1 MREIAVTDDARQI
14 HLNLFLPTTGHHE
27 ASWRHPGARPGE
39 IFSLSYYR
47 EIAAIAERGKFDSLF
62 LSDHLAVGRNY
73 EFGPGVHLE
82 PLTLLSALAATTSR
96 IGLIATAST
105 SYTEPYNLARLFAS
119 LDHISE
125 GRAGWNIVTSWS
137 DAASGNFGRTERA
150 SHTERYARAT
160 EFVEVVTKLWD
171 SWEDDAIVADRAS
184 GLFADRNR
192 IHEVDH
198 VGRYFKVKGALDVAR
213 SPQGYPVLLQ
223 AGSSVTGR
231 AFAARYA
238 EAIFTAQQ
246 DLAEAQAFYADVKT
260 QARSYGRT
268 PADIVIL
275 PGLGPIVG
283 DTEAEAREIEREL
296 NEATIPQVGLRH
308 IAARFDGADLS
319 SYPLDGPVPLHALPK
334 PDDVQGAKSRSQLI
348 YDLIE
353 REKGLTLR
361 QLLWRLAGA
370 RGHGTVV
377 GTPEQVADRI
387 LGWVDG
393 NAADG
398 FNIMPPYLP
407 GSLADFVD
415 KVVPI
420 LQDRGRFRPDYDG
433 HTLRDHYGLRRP
445 ANRFTGSRL
454 AS

>member
-1 MREIAVTDDARQI
+1 MTGTARQI

-27 ASWRHPGARPGE
+27 ASWRHPGSRPGE
-39 IFSLSYYR
+39 IFSLAYYK
-47 EIAAIAERGKFDSLF
+47 EIAGIAERGKFDSLF
-62 LSDHLAVGRNY
+62 LSDHLALGRNY
-73 EFGPGVHLE
+73 EFGPGAHLE

-160 EFVEVVTKLWD
+160 EFVEVVSKLWD
-171 SWEDDAIVADRAS
+171 SWEDDAVVADRES
-184 GLFADRNR
+184 GLFADRHK
-192 IHEVDH
+192 IHNVEH
-198 VGRYFKVKGALDVAR
+198 TGKYFKVNGALDVAR

-246 DLAEAQAFYADVKT
+246 DLGEAQAFYVDVKN
-260 QARSYGRT
+260 QAKSYGRT
-268 PADIVIL
+268 ADSIVIL

-283 DTEAEAREIEREL
+283 RTEAEAREIEREL

-308 IAARFDGADLS
+308 IAARFDGVDLS

-334 PDDVQGAKSRSQLI
+334 PEDVQGAKSRSQLI

-353 REKGLTLR
+353 REKSLTLR

-377 GTPEQVADRI
+377 GTAEQVADRI
-387 LGWVDG
+387 LGWVDQG
-393 NAADG
+393 ASDG

-407 GSLADFVD
+407 GSLEDFVNE
-415 KVVPI
+415 VVPI
-420 LQDRGRFRPDYDG
+420 LQQKGRFRTEYEG
-433 HTLRDHYGLRRP
+433 RTLRDHYGLNRP
-445 ANRFTGSRL
+445 ANRFANSRL